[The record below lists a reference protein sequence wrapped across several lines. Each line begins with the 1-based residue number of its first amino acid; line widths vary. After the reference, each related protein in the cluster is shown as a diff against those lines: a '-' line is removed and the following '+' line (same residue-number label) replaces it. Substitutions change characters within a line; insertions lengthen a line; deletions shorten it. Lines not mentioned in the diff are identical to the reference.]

1 MQQILLS
8 WAVATS
14 GNQIS
19 NFPWRYYA
27 LLHSGAL
34 ASTPNSSSVIVSN
47 SENTS
52 RNTNTTKIL
61 ATTYFSPLVV
71 VSNYINARFDEK
83 LFLHQGRR
91 FSSKI
96 YILMLYRLLKP
107 LKGKARY
114 YLNYCWNISSYFVFF
129 FRSNNQEM
137 VKSPSIAIIC
147 WPRSFLKFLENSWR
161 ARSCIYRLIECNW
174 ALKLIAALT
183 ILSIYQFFLCLD
195 LYCFCCWICFLVTK
209 FCALN
214 I

>member
-1 MQQILLS
+1 MVFELAWCNKSYWVGPLQQVEIKLAIFRDDITRFCTVVRLL
-8 WAVATS
+8 
-14 GNQIS
+14 Q
-19 NFPWRYYA
+19 P
-27 LLHSGAL
+27 
-34 ASTPNSSSVIVSN
+34 PNSSSVIVSN

-52 RNTNTTKIL
+52 RNTNTKKYLLQRTL
-61 ATTYFSPLVV
+61 SSLVV

-114 YLNYCWNISSYFVFF
+114 YLNYCWNISSYVVFF

-137 VKSPSIAIIC
+137 VKSPSIAIIW
-147 WPRSFLKFLENSWR
+147 WPRSFLKFFENSWR

-183 ILSIYQFFLCLD
+183 ILSI
-195 LYCFCCWICFLVTK
+195 
-209 FCALN
+209 
-214 I
+214 

>member
-1 MQQILLS
+1 MVFELAWCNKSYWVGPLQQVEIKLAIFRDDITRFCTVVRLL
-8 WAVATS
+8 
-14 GNQIS
+14 Q
-19 NFPWRYYA
+19 P
-27 LLHSGAL
+27 
-34 ASTPNSSSVIVSN
+34 PNSSSVIVSN

-96 YILMLYRLLKP
+96 YILMLYRLLKQI
-107 LKGKARY
+107 KGKTRY
-114 YLNYCWNISSYFVFF
+114 HFNYCWNISRYFVVFSP
-129 FRSNNQEM
+129 SNNQEM

-183 ILSIYQFFLCLD
+183 ILSIYQFSPFV
-195 LYCFCCWICFLVTK
+195 WICSVFV
-209 FCALN
+209 